1 MSIMGAAVGLP
12 APGADWAQTDESR
25 ADFIRNKPDVEAVK
39 TLAREGKTLAEKT
52 LPKAGGAMT
61 GAIDMGG
68 NPVTGLGT
76 PTGSGDAASKS
87 YVDGKHVVKTATITT
102 TWKGSAAPYTQSV
115 TVSGIL
121 STMEKEGLIE
131 RKVNPDSRRETLVY
145 LTELGH
151 EKRKEVM
158 EMYRDL
164 DQEVFAGFDD
174 EDFNR
179 LLELMGR
186 IQDVMEDHSDGDTP
200 QKELDIE

>member
-39 TLAREGKTLAEKT
+39 TLAREGKTLAEKA

-87 YVDGKHVVKTATITT
+87 YVDGKHFVVKVNLPSSG
-102 TWKGSAAPYTQSV
+102 WSGEAPYTQTVSVPGILATDTPHFGNVSYTSDNTSGKIKRRNSFAMIDDLDTADGSVTFTCFEQKPPLSV
-115 TVSGIL
+115 TVQL
-121 STMEKEGLIE
+121 E
-131 RKVNPDSRRETLVY
+131 VNR
-145 LTELGH
+145 
-151 EKRKEVM
+151 
-158 EMYRDL
+158 
-164 DQEVFAGFDD
+164 
-174 EDFNR
+174 
-179 LLELMGR
+179 
-186 IQDVMEDHSDGDTP
+186 
-200 QKELDIE
+200 

>member
-39 TLAREGKTLAEKT
+39 TLAREGKTLAEKA

-121 STMEKEGLIE
+121 STDYPHITPVYSTTNSTAIAQKEAWAKVSKATTASGLITFTCFE
-131 RKVNPDSRRETLVY
+131 
-145 LTELGH
+145 
-151 EKRKEVM
+151 EKPTTAIPIQIEVM
-158 EMYRDL
+158 R
-164 DQEVFAGFDD
+164 
-174 EDFNR
+174 
-179 LLELMGR
+179 
-186 IQDVMEDHSDGDTP
+186 
-200 QKELDIE
+200 